1 MTTITGFEIID
12 VLKTW
17 GELEWVRCKAAD
29 GKDERLSRPP
39 FSVWRYKQRHP
50 ELESSIVKAVE
61 SFQGNVEWEIKF
73 TGKNWVIAPQRL
85 HEIQEVRGYRTDGEA
100 LRALAKEDPEFG
112 KQANYDVP
120 ALANKIKETV
130 VADQKVPS
138 SSENFGQ

>member
-17 GELEWVRCKAAD
+17 GELEWVRCKAVC

-39 FSVWRYKQRHP
+39 FSAWRYKQRHR

-61 SFQGNVEWEIKF
+61 SFQGNVEWSITF
-73 TGKNWVIAPQRL
+73 TGKNWVIAPKRL
-85 HEIQEVRGYRTDGEA
+85 QTIQDVRGYRTDGEA

-120 ALANKIKETV
+120 ALADKIKETV
-130 VADQKVPS
+130 VASQKVPS
-138 SSENFGQ
+138 LSD